1 VARPRS
7 EEARKAALE
16 ATLDLLLVNGVDGVT
31 FDDVAARSGV
41 AKTTLYRHFGTK
53 QAMLVAA
60 ANSCFVEHPTPDT
73 GDLLEDLRRIFVKG
87 TDAEEK
93 HRLPDIMPK
102 LLAAGDPE
110 LHRCLVVMLE
120 ERRRPI
126 RTVLQLAQLRGEI
139 SRDVDLDVVLAM
151 LIGPFVQRR
160 MFDGLDVTPEFRDAV
175 FETVVAGLRA
185 GAPALVATP

>member
-1 VARPRS
+1 
-7 EEARKAALE
+7 
-16 ATLDLLLVNGVDGVT
+16 
-31 FDDVAARSGV
+31 
-41 AKTTLYRHFGTK
+41 
-53 QAMLVAA
+53 
-60 ANSCFVEHPTPDT
+60 
-73 GDLLEDLRRIFVKG
+73 
-87 TDAEEK
+87 
-93 HRLPDIMPK
+93 
-102 LLAAGDPE
+102 
-110 LHRCLVVMLE
+110 MLE

-185 GAPALVATP
+185 GAPAPLATP